1 MVKKYRSDKVK
12 AEAIE
17 MVRQGETLPAV
28 AEKLNVVPRT
38 ARYWVQQ
45 ARAEAEAENRDPML
59 TDGSYR
65 LAFLGQKIQQSQ
77 LEEMVQMIA
86 GMPCGEHSSTEA
98 ECSDCVNP
106 QSTLRHALVT
116 NVITGTH
123 IDKLRKRD
131 SAAQVSVQ
139 FNFYS
144 DD

>member
-1 MVKKYRSDKVK
+1 MPGTRKPDKVK
-12 AEAIE
+12 AKVIEA
-17 MVRQGETLPAV
+17 VRQGEVLPAI

-45 ARAEAEAENRDPML
+45 AREEAEATDRDPML
-59 TDGSYR
+59 TSGSYR

-77 LEEMVQMIA
+77 LEELVAMIQA
-86 GMPCGEHSSTEA
+86 G
-98 ECSDCVNP
+98 D
-106 QSTLRHALVT
+106 STLKHALVT

-131 SAAQVSVQ
+131 SAAQVNVQ